1 MAEMQRIR
9 SDAECQLMED
19 LATKHHALAEAVDEQ
34 NRTQIEDFTLQW
46 ATRMQE
52 QKEFEEEQ
60 LALQQVHHDR

>member
-1 MAEMQRIR
+1 
-9 SDAECQLMED
+9 MED
-19 LATKHHALAEAVDEQ
+19 LATKHHALAEAVDDQ